1 METGKAA
8 VRTTL
13 HGIPA
18 SVEEQPSPSMM
29 EILRVQ
35 DGRIAELWGVSTLNR
50 SADGSATSD

>member
-13 HGIPA
+13 HRIPA
-18 SVEEQPSPSMM
+18 SVEEQPFPSM
-29 EILRVQ
+29 LRMQ

-50 SADGSATSD
+50 A